1 MATEGIEL
9 IFFFNEKKLQTN
21 ANKFLLD
28 VSSYWGDE
36 LREGGPMY
44 IYSFVLKIV
53 RFKDGMY
60 KERRRLRAE
69 ELML

>member
-1 MATEGIEL
+1 
-9 IFFFNEKKLQTN
+9 
-21 ANKFLLD
+21 
-28 VSSYWGDE
+28 
-36 LREGGPMY
+36 MY